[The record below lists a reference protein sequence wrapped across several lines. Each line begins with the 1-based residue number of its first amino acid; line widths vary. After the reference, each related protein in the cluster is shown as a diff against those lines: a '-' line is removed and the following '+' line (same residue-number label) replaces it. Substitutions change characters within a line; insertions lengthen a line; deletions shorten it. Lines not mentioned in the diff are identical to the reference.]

1 MARTA
6 RNISRRSLVSGAV
19 ATGVLGSCAATRAF
33 ADETLAAAPAKWDAA
48 MPEAWDREVG
58 VVIAGTGIAGA
69 SAAVEAFDA
78 GMGVLV
84 LTATDDIIDCSCTI
98 SGGAL
103 SGCCTSL
110 QEDEGIEDSVEAFIR
125 DIRADGGDFGDLE
138 CVTAWAENSG
148 DTVDWLI
155 DLGCEVN
162 SMVMQ
167 PESHSVA
174 RSYNSLPAGNGLGWM
189 EGLKGAIEE
198 RGVEVIYSTPVTRI
212 YREADGRVVGVEATP
227 KDGSGPIN
235 VKATQGIIMATGG
248 IGSNVDLWAMYA
260 PVMQQIKKEAKA
272 MLSCAPVDVNG
283 KGIELLRDV
292 DAYIGLTVPNYGGG
306 GIVVDPN
313 KPANAT
319 LLPYSWKDH
328 PLIEVNANGE
338 RFNNESSFSEYFDQ
352 KPYRDQPGM
361 WHVVVFDENG
371 RMSEGGQ
378 RFGQVILDACAE
390 SGITDTVFSAN
401 TLEEL
406 ADHYGMDP
414 QKLVAAVDDYNAHV
428 DSQEADAFGRTEFVS
443 KIDTPPFWGIEQDI
457 VFATSKGGAKINA
470 RAQVLDNMG
479 QVIPGLYAA
488 GEVAFFPI
496 HGNGKIHIVGGCNGS
511 AATYGRIA
519 VWSIA
524 EDSE

>member
-1 MARTA
+1 MVGTA

-33 ADETLAAAPAKWDAA
+33 ADEAPAAAPAKWDAA

-78 GMGVLV
+78 GMDVLV

-212 YREADGRVVGVEATP
+212 YREADGRVVGIEATP

-248 IGSNVDLWAMYA
+248 IGSNVDLPDQYYA
-260 PVMQQIKKEAKA
+260 VMRRIEEEAKA
-272 MLSCAPVDVNG
+272 GHSRARPGRCERQGHRAAARRGRLHRPHGSQLRWRRYRGRPQQAGQRHAAALQLEGCAPDRGQRQRRALHQRV
-283 KGIELLRDV
+283 ELLGVLRPSP
-292 DAYIGLTVPNYGGG
+292 T
-306 GIVVDPN
+306 
-313 KPANAT
+313 
-319 LLPYSWKDH
+319 
-328 PLIEVNANGE
+328 
-338 RFNNESSFSEYFDQ
+338 
-352 KPYRDQPGM
+352 
-361 WHVVVFDENG
+361 
-371 RMSEGGQ
+371 
-378 RFGQVILDACAE
+378 
-390 SGITDTVFSAN
+390 
-401 TLEEL
+401 
-406 ADHYGMDP
+406 
-414 QKLVAAVDDYNAHV
+414 
-428 DSQEADAFGRTEFVS
+428 
-443 KIDTPPFWGIEQDI
+443 
-457 VFATSKGGAKINA
+457 ATSPVCGTWWSLT
-470 RAQVLDNMG
+470 RT
-479 QVIPGLYAA
+479 AA
-488 GEVAFFPI
+488 
-496 HGNGKIHIVGGCNGS
+496 
-511 AATYGRIA
+511 
-519 VWSIA
+519 
-524 EDSE
+524 